1 MIART
6 KLKLLKIEN
15 MKVFLGNIEKL
26 LPFIKDES
34 IDNFIL
40 NVSNDIKIDSTKVSL
55 IKDIFSSYF
64 KKLTKNGA
72 IQLIIRKNQNY
83 DEIRSLIAKN
93 KFRIKSINTICI
105 PKDTLYDKSI
115 DFDKLENIEI
125 IIIENIS

>member
-1 MIART
+1 
-6 KLKLLKIEN
+6 